1 VDLILW
7 RHADAEDGYPDE
19 KRALT
24 AKGHKQAARM
34 ARWLGQHLPAHYTVL
49 ASPALRTQQTAA
61 ALGARVA
68 TSAEV
73 GLAATP
79 DSILRAAHWPSARHA
94 VVVVG
99 HQPTLGM
106 TAARLLSG
114 HESEWSVRKGS
125 IWWLVH
131 DERHTVLRA
140 VLSPDML

>member
-1 VDLILW
+1 MDLILW

-19 KRALT
+19 KRVLT
-24 AKGHKQAARM
+24 SKGQRQAERM
-34 ARWLGQHLPAHYTVL
+34 ARWLAQHLPAKYVVL

-61 ALGARVA
+61 ALGSRIA
-68 TSAEV
+68 TRAEI

-79 DSILRAAHWPSARHA
+79 DSVLEAARWPDAAHA

-106 TAARLLSG
+106 TAARLLTG
-114 HESEWSVRKGS
+114 TESEWSVRKGS
-125 IWWLVH
+125 IWWFAR

-140 VLSPDML
+140 VLAPELV

>member
-1 VDLILW
+1 MDLILW

-24 AKGHKQAARM
+24 AKGHRQAERM
-34 ARWLGQHLPAHYTVL
+34 ARWLGQHLPAKYIVL
-49 ASPALRTQQTAA
+49 ASPALRAQQTAA
-61 ALGARVA
+61 ALGTRIA
-68 TSAEV
+68 TRTEV

-79 DSILRAAHWPSARHA
+79 DSILEAARWPDAPHA

-106 TAARLLSG
+106 TAARLLTG
-114 HESEWSVRKGS
+114 TASEWSVRKGS
-125 IWWLVH
+125 IWWFVR

-140 VLSPDML
+140 VLAPELV

>member
-1 VDLILW
+1 MDLILW

-24 AKGHKQAARM
+24 AKGHRQAERM
-34 ARWLGQHLPAHYTVL
+34 ARWLGQHLPAKYVVL

-61 ALGARVA
+61 ALGTRIETRV
-68 TSAEV
+68 EV

-79 DSILRAAHWPSARHA
+79 DSILHAAQWPQARHA

-106 TAARLLSG
+106 TAAHLLCG
-114 HESEWSVRKGS
+114 VDSEWSVRKGS
-125 IWWLVH
+125 IWWFTH
-131 DERHTVLRA
+131 EERHTILRA
-140 VLSPDML
+140 VLAPELA